1 MKTAS
6 TQTEG
11 YQWDGAD
18 RQIPIFSAKRFEDD
32 AAGLHFYTGL
42 GTYETFVGVLGT
54 LVPKA
59 HELIYYHGITPS
71 LSIEDQF
78 FISLMKLRQ
87 HPTNFEMSRLFEIS
101 ENTVTNIFVTW
112 INFMFCKWEE
122 RNWWPSSNVI
132 KFYAPTDFNLKFP
145 TTRVIVD
152 GTECPIKKPMEPTA
166 QQATFSSYKNKNTI
180 KVLVGVSPGGLVTYL
195 SPAYGGSATDRQI
208 CERSNLTTMCQPG
221 DSIMADKGFNVQDLF
236 ESAMITINIPTFF
249 HKKNRMSGA
258 TVLKDRKIASKRV
271 HVERIIGLAKTY
283 KIIQQ
288 PMNNTESALATQIVT
303 VCFRLCA
310 WRLSIVPKDA

>member
-1 MKTAS
+1 
-6 TQTEG
+6 
-11 YQWDGAD
+11 
-18 RQIPIFSAKRFEDD
+18 
-32 AAGLHFYTGL
+32 
-42 GTYETFVGVLGT
+42 
-54 LVPKA
+54 
-59 HELIYYHGITPS
+59 
-71 LSIEDQF
+71 
-78 FISLMKLRQ
+78 
-87 HPTNFEMSRLFEIS
+87 
-101 ENTVTNIFVTW
+101 
-112 INFMFCKWEE
+112 MFCEWEE

-166 QQATFSSYKNKNTI
+166 QQATFSSYKNKNAI